1 MLGCGNLDK
10 NILPLSFYRRRADV
24 VAKDLL
30 GKELVFT
37 TKEGSTSGIIVETEA
52 YLGPGDAASHSAR
65 GKTGRN
71 ATMFGPAGR
80 AYVYLI
86 YGIHYCFN
94 ITTDKDTVPSAV
106 LIRALEPRQGIELM
120 QRRRGKENV
129 RELCSGPGKLAQAM
143 GFDKSVDGSSVLT
156 DKLCVR
162 ECREVAESEIV
173 TTTRIGI
180 TKAAHLP
187 LRFYIANSRY
197 ISAP

>member
-65 GKTGRN
+65 GKTRRN